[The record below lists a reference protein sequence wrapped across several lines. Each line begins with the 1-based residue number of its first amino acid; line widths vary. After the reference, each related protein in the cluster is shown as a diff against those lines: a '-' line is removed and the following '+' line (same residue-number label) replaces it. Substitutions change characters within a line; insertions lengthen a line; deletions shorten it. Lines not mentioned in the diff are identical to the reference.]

1 MLNWEALGAI
11 GELVGAVAVVASLAY
26 LAVQIRQS
34 TSQSR
39 LNTTVIQASAF
50 QQLLDHHSTIQ
61 VKAVDDPALLD
72 VLESDG
78 DTPLDTADGRRFLIW
93 ATALFRS
100 HFNAWCLMEKGLIS
114 EDQLEV
120 LGGAITRVRSRAL
133 QEAWARRREDFPS
146 DFANAFDKRFEV

>member
-120 LGGAITRVRSRAL
+120 LGGAIPRVRSRAL